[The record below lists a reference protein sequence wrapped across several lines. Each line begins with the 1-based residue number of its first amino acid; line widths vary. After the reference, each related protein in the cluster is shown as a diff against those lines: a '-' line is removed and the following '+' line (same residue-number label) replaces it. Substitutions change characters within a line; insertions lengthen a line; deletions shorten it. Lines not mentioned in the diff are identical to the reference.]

1 MCVTVIELFT
11 VPTGDQQKASD
22 REEVHEMLQLEYFS
36 LIPIDELENADENT
50 W

>member
-1 MCVTVIELFT
+1 MCVTVFQLFT
-11 VPTGDQQKASD
+11 VPTGDQQKSQD
-22 REEVHEMLQLEYFS
+22 REEIHEMLQLEYFP